1 MQDRPPLTAKRRTF
15 LVMLAVGMMDV
26 FLMGRLVTIQALEG
40 PRLKRLADDIHYRGV
55 PLAAYRGNIVDRNG
69 RLLAGSHHVYSLYAI
84 PLQTAKTRAAT
95 VARLAPL
102 LHLSPEVLMRRLSR
116 RQGFAWVKRQLSPQE
131 VSALKAELESMPGVY
146 LLPEMGRYYPQGML
160 AGPVLG
166 YTGIDNQGLAGVELT
181 YNRALTGKPGQLEAV
196 YDVTGS
202 KAVPASQRVIP
213 SQPGNTLELSLDEN
227 IQWMAERA
235 VEEAMLA
242 TGAKSVTILAMDP
255 ATGGILALAQRPSLD
270 PNHFRDFP
278 TQNGRLWAVSDA
290 IPPGSIF
297 KPVTLAA
304 ALEAGTTSPGAG
316 FFCPG
321 FKVVLK
327 RRVNC
332 WRPGGHGPE
341 SLRAVVE
348 NSCNVG
354 FMELGLG
361 LGIERFY
368 EYLARF
374 GLTSVPKV
382 DLPGAARG
390 IFPNPNRATLLDLAV
405 MAFGQT
411 LTVTPLALLTAI
423 SAIANGGELLVP
435 HVARRILSPD
445 GKTVSDISRQVIR
458 RVVRTEVAQLVQS
471 MMTGVV
477 ARGTGKQA
485 QVPGYRVAGKTGTAQ
500 KVVSGRVQ
508 KGVYIASFVGFAPV
522 PNPKVAMLVSVDEP
536 KGAFYGGQVA
546 APVFGRVLRDILSY
560 WNIPPT
566 EPVRPPRPGEP
577 AMVPNLVDLDPQGA
591 EQAAL
596 ISGFAVRFVGRG
608 EWVVDQSIEYGA
620 WRPVGEEIVL
630 TLGPKPRIYLEWVTV
645 PDFRG
650 LTVAEAKHLAQ
661 DLGMNVRV
669 RGRPAGR
676 VAGQRVAPGTQIR
689 AGSTVLLLTE

>member
-1 MQDRPPLTAKRRTF
+1 
-15 LVMLAVGMMDV
+15 
-26 FLMGRLVTIQALEG
+26 
-40 PRLKRLADDIHYRGV
+40 
-55 PLAAYRGNIVDRNG
+55 
-69 RLLAGSHHVYSLYAI
+69 
-84 PLQTAKTRAAT
+84 
-95 VARLAPL
+95 
-102 LHLSPEVLMRRLSR
+102 
-116 RQGFAWVKRQLSPQE
+116 
-131 VSALKAELESMPGVY
+131 
-146 LLPEMGRYYPQGML
+146 
-160 AGPVLG
+160 
-166 YTGIDNQGLAGVELT
+166 
-181 YNRALTGKPGQLEAV
+181 
-196 YDVTGS
+196 
-202 KAVPASQRVIP
+202 
-213 SQPGNTLELSLDEN
+213 
-227 IQWMAERA
+227 
-235 VEEAMLA
+235 
-242 TGAKSVTILAMDP
+242 
-255 ATGGILALAQRPSLD
+255 LAQRPSLD

-423 SAIANGGELLVP
+423 AAIANGGELLVP

-445 GKTVSDISRQVIR
+445 GKTVSDVSRQVVR
-458 RVVRTEVAQLVQS
+458 RVVRPEVAQLVQS
-471 MMTGVV
+471 MMAGVV

-508 KGVYIASFVGFAPV
+508 KGLYIASFVGFAPV

-650 LTVAEAKHLAQ
+650 LSVAQAKHLAQ